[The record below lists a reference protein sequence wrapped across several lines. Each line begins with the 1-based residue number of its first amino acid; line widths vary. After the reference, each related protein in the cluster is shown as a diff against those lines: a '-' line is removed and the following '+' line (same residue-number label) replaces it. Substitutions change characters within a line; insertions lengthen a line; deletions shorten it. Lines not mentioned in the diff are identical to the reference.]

1 VKHSVLRPLLGGVLL
16 AVMLVPE
23 VLAGETSLTPR
34 QWLERMSQAAHQLDY
49 DGTFVYSHDG
59 HMQTMRIVHSS
70 SNGNER
76 ERLLSLSGPSR
87 EVIRD
92 NDEVTCIL
100 PDDNEVVVESTGP
113 ARRLPLDLPQR
124 LETLERYYRFSDG
137 GDERIAGHQARKI
150 VIMPL
155 DRYRY
160 GHALWLHQNKGLLL
174 RAELYNEEGVVVEQ
188 LMFTA
193 LEFHDSLPPGLLE
206 PETRGRDVVWQ
217 RGGAR
222 PEGLDTADLW
232 TVGELPPGFV
242 LENHRHHFMAG
253 NNALVEHLLFSD
265 GLASVSVFIEPEG
278 EGREGFVGGLRLG
291 AVNTFSRSHHG
302 YYITV
307 MGEVPPLTARRIAES
322 VSLRN
327 DQ

>member
-1 VKHSVLRPLLGGVLL
+1 VKQTVIAPLVGGVLL
-16 AVMLVPE
+16 AAMLAPD
-23 VLAGETSLTPR
+23 VLAGETPQNPR
-34 QWLERMSQAAHQLDY
+34 LWLERMSQAAHQLDY

-70 SNGNER
+70 SNGTER

-92 NDEVTCIL
+92 SEKVTCIL

-137 GDERIAGHQARKI
+137 GEERIAGHNARKI
-150 VIMPL
+150 IIAPL

-160 GHALWLHQNKGLLL
+160 GHALWLHHDKGLLL
-174 RAELYNEEGVVVEQ
+174 RSELYNEEGRVVEQ

-193 LEFHDSLPPGLLE
+193 LEFYDTLPPGLLE

-217 RGGAR
+217 RNRGSMEWHDAV
-222 PEGLDTADLW
+222 ESW

-242 LENHRHHFMAG
+242 LENHRHHVINGTDAK
-253 NNALVEHLLFSD
+253 VEHLLFSD
-265 GLASVSVFIEPEG
+265 GLASVSVFIEPEDD
-278 EGREGFVGGLRLG
+278 GREGFIGGLRLG
-291 AVNTFSRSHHG
+291 AVNTYTRNHLGH
-302 YYITV
+302 YITV

-322 VSLRN
+322 VSPRE
-327 DQ
+327 

>member
-1 VKHSVLRPLLGGVLL
+1 MKQTVIAPLVGGVLL
-16 AVMLVPE
+16 AATLAPD
-23 VLAGETSLTPR
+23 VLAGVTTHTPR

-70 SNGNER
+70 NNGSEK

-92 NDEVTCIL
+92 NEKVTCIL
-100 PDDNEVVVESTGP
+100 PDDNEVMVESTGP

-124 LETLERYYRFSDG
+124 LETLERYYRFTDG
-137 GDERIAGHQARKI
+137 GDERIAGHNARKI
-150 VIMPL
+150 VITPL

-160 GHALWLHQNKGLLL
+160 GHALWLHHDKGLLL
-174 RAELYNEEGVVVEQ
+174 RSELYNEEGAVVEQ

-193 LEFHDSLPPGLLE
+193 LEFHDTLPPALLE

-217 RGGAR
+217 RSREHLEWHDAAER
-222 PEGLDTADLW
+222 W

-242 LENHRHHFMAG
+242 LENHRHHIIAG
-253 NNALVEHLLFSD
+253 TAVQVEHLLFSD
-265 GLASVSVFIEPEG
+265 GLASVSVFIEPEN
-278 EGREGFVGGLRLG
+278 EGREGFIGGLRLG
-291 AVNTFSRSHHG
+291 AVNTYTRSHHG
-302 YYITV
+302 HYITV
-307 MGEVPPLTARRIAES
+307 MGEVPQVTARRIAES
-322 VSLRN
+322 VALRN
-327 DQ
+327 